1 MATGADIHGK
11 LAEYRARKARE
22 YREETQKRNFWG
34 NVGYVQGGTQ
44 EQEVNRNSRLRVPH
58 QITRILGQNTSLLTN
73 PTFLKFV
80 LWLILLGFFIEMG
93 FAAVYIVLSIF
104 YVMYVNMRSGGRGP
118 GELSAYSVFNPNCE
132 RLQGTLTAEQFERE
146 LKYKKLDD

>member
-44 EQEVNRNSRLRVPH
+44 VCDFPRPSR
-58 QITRILGQNTSLLTN
+58 
-73 PTFLKFV
+73 
-80 LWLILLGFFIEMG
+80 IEE
-93 FAAVYIVLSIF
+93 ACV
-104 YVMYVNMRSGGRGP
+104 
-118 GELSAYSVFNPNCE
+118 
-132 RLQGTLTAEQFERE
+132 
-146 LKYKKLDD
+146 

>member
-34 NVGYVQGGTQ
+34 NLGYVQGDTQ
-44 EQEVNRNSRLRVPH
+44 EQEVNSSRLRVPH
-58 QITRILGQNTSLLTN
+58 QISRILAQNNSLLTN
-73 PTFLKFV
+73 PTFLKFI

-93 FAAVYIVLSIF
+93 FAAVYIILSIF
-104 YVMYVNMRSGGRGP
+104 YVMYVNMRSGDRGS

-146 LKYKKLDD
+146 LTYKKLDD